1 MTDVARTKELAKP
14 LAGAIFVIFWV
25 IAIVAWVLAG
35 NFAGVNARGFVI
47 DVGIIFACVGFAAP
61 FIGTMKGLSVVLL
74 LGLLGIVLFAIGAL
88 FDWTVVIYTLR
99 ILAPFLDLQ
108 APLYKVVGGIRVFT

>member
-1 MTDVARTKELAKP
+1 MTAVARTKELAKP

-25 IAIVAWVLAG
+25 IAIVAWIVAG
-35 NFAGVNARGFVI
+35 SFADVNTRGFVI

-61 FIGTMKGLSVVLL
+61 FIGTMKGLSIVFL
-74 LGLLGIVLFAIGAL
+74 LGLIGIALFAIGAI
-88 FDWTVVIYTLR
+88 FDLTAVIYTIR
-99 ILAPFLDLQ
+99 ILAPFLALQ